1 MGSERRG
8 RGRDGCRRPRE
19 FVVSREFVVTKG
31 SAGFV
36 PSIVS
41 GVVCGSAARHHAS
54 MNATV
59 VGEDL
64 VELEIVR
71 SQPS

>member
-1 MGSERRG
+1 
-8 RGRDGCRRPRE
+8 
-19 FVVSREFVVTKG
+19 VVTNG
-31 SAGFV
+31 SAGV
-36 PSIVS
+36 VS
-41 GVVCGSAARHHAS
+41 GVVSGFVSGVVSGVDSGVVRGFAARHHAS

-71 SQPS
+71 S

>member
-1 MGSERRG
+1 
-8 RGRDGCRRPRE
+8 
-19 FVVSREFVVTKG
+19 VVTNG

-36 PSIVS
+36 SAVVS
-41 GVVCGSAARHHAS
+41 GVVRGFAARHHAS

-71 SQPS
+71 S